1 MTIIF
6 PPNNYLSEMNRS
18 FTPQSK
24 PGLIRPITVLGMHR
38 SGTSCLTGL
47 LEDAGVWLGPVSKHA
62 PFNLKGNQENSEI
75 VALHDDVLADNGA
88 QWDRPPMH
96 ASQWQAQRIG
106 TLGRILERYPKDK
119 PWAFKDPRSC
129 FTIGAWKQALP
140 QLQFIGTYR
149 HPVAVAMSL
158 HQRNGMAMERG
169 VELWLRYNRQLID
182 LKERFGFRLVCFDL
196 DPAAYLEQVAY
207 LFQGLGLTFPPS
219 ALSFFDAGLRKQTP
233 NPSATLPSV
242 ATDLYRYL
250 SDLSG

>member
-1 MTIIF
+1 
-6 PPNNYLSEMNRS
+6 
-18 FTPQSK
+18 
-24 PGLIRPITVLGMHR
+24 MHR

-140 QLQFIGTYR
+140 QLQFVGTYR
-149 HPVAVAMSL
+149 HPAAVAMSL

-196 DPAAYLEQVAY
+196 DPAVYLEQVAS
-207 LFQGLGLTFPPS
+207 LFQGLGLTFSPS